1 MQRHPAAAAAAAASE
16 GPGLDQ
22 RQVELSDIDKS
33 ETNKT
38 SSPNVSALVTTP
50 ASLSDNE
57 ALCSTLA
64 GTPASDTPTSVC
76 QSIPPVQDF
85 QESINSPP
93 SEGHSLAPLHPP
105 VNPPVNPSVPSPCD
119 KHKSTATT
127 VHVADEVTS
136 CAKSTAVVDL
146 ISQIQESTVIAPRFF
161 VDPISPPP
169 NCPTGGDVDLDTMNQ
184 DSKSLSR

>member
-1 MQRHPAAAAAAAASE
+1 MQRHPAAAAAATE

-38 SSPNVSALVTTP
+38 SSPNVSTLATTP

-105 VNPPVNPSVPSPCD
+105 VNPSVPSPCD
-119 KHKSTATT
+119 KHKSTSTT

-146 ISQIQESTVIAPRFF
+146 ISQIQGSTVIAPRFF

-169 NCPTGGDVDLDTMNQ
+169 NCPTGGDVDLDKMNQ